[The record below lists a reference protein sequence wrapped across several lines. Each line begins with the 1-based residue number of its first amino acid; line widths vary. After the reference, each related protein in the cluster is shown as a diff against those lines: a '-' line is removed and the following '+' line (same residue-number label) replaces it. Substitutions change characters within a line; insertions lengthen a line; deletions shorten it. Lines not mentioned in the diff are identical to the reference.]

1 MFIDIQK
8 MAGGT
13 PLPRGKVHIGAVATN
28 PVDSPISVY
37 SDYNYSTPI
46 STPLFLDANG
56 LPVDADGA
64 QVNLYFN
71 ADFTIQLTD
80 EYAAN
85 FYLTPPTVSV

>member
-8 MAGGT
+8 IAGGQ
-13 PLPRGKVHIGAVATN
+13 PLPRGKVHIGLVNTN
-28 PVDSPISVY
+28 PVDSPISVF
-37 SDYNYSTPI
+37 SDYDYSTPI

-56 LPVDADGA
+56 LPVDANGA

-85 FYLTPPTVSV
+85 FYLNPPVISV